1 MYKIFVFVGFV
12 AVCNAASLRVI
23 PAGSTLYH
31 QSVPAV
37 SVVRSAF
44 AHVIPTYVHTAA
56 PSAVATAVRSVDL
69 SSDEVAASSNDPSE
83 ELSAAP
89 AVVSS
94 FVPSVVP
101 VTVSDAELADWEAY
115 KVINNLI
122 WWNFQ

>member
-1 MYKIFVFVGFV
+1 MNKIFVFVGFV
-12 AVCNAASLRVI
+12 AVCNAASLHI
-23 PAGSTLYH
+23 TPAGDTLYYR
-31 QSVPAV
+31 SMPAV

-56 PSAVATAVRSVDL
+56 PSAVATEVRSVDL
-69 SSDEVAASSNDPSE
+69 SSDEVAASSNNPSE

-94 FVPSVVP
+94 IIPSIVPSVVP

-115 KVINNLI
+115 KVTYNLI
-122 WWNFQ
+122 